1 MAKRVSDTGSAK
13 RDEAG
18 GASVRRWSMF
28 AVLMLCAI
36 VTGID
41 QLKISAVMTETESA
55 FGLSGTQAAFLTSVF
70 TLAGIVLAVPGAFLQ
85 RKIGAKRLLIILMA
99 CIAAGNAGSAFSGS
113 FGLLCVFRIAEGIS
127 YAMIIM
133 TGLTLIGMW
142 FGGGG
147 AGIATGIFN
156 TFAAVANFAAMN
168 LLPAAA
174 RRTGV
179 RGSWILIALAGGVCL
194 LLSAG
199 VIGWDDPRGHGKRQ
213 ADLPGKTGDGAD
225 TPFLHIFSDVQVDL
239 LAFAQACLGFVLFA
253 FITCYPQLFTEYY
266 GLNAQTANFYSSLNG
281 LFGIPCCILCGMIAE
296 KSRSAY
302 IPALAGAAGSVLLC
316 LTAPFLGDGSYIPH
330 VLMSAVFPGGLGMT
344 AIFCIAPA
352 AGKKGRAPGDNVA
365 VVNMLYYI
373 GVFAA
378 TPAVTALAQQ
388 SWKLA
393 SAVMGCAALLGT
405 AALAAAYRI
414 GRKARR

>member
-1 MAKRVSDTGSAK
+1 MGKRVSDTGSAK
-13 RDEAG
+13 RDVAG

-179 RGSWILIALAGGVCL
+179 RGSWILIALAIRISIPPFRRCDRMGRPSRPREETSGSPRENRGRCGHTVLTYFLRCTGGSAGIRAGLPRVCPVRVYH
-194 LLSAG
+194 LLSAALYRILRAG
-199 VIGWDDPRGHGKRQ
+199 CADGKLLFQPERPVWDSLLYPVRHDRRKEPVRVHSGAGGRGGIR
-213 ADLPGKTGDGAD
+213 APLPDRPVSRGRI
-225 TPFLHIFSDVQVDL
+225 LHPS
-239 LAFAQACLGFVLFA
+239 C
-253 FITCYPQLFTEYY
+253 PHER
-266 GLNAQTANFYSSLNG
+266 
-281 LFGIPCCILCGMIAE
+281 GIPGRPRDDRHLLHRAGSRE
-296 KSRSAY
+296 KKAALRGTTSPWLICFTTSAY
-302 IPALAGAAGSVLLC
+302 SRPRRLL
-316 LTAPFLGDGSYIPH
+316 
-330 VLMSAVFPGGLGMT
+330 
-344 AIFCIAPA
+344 
-352 AGKKGRAPGDNVA
+352 
-365 VVNMLYYI
+365 
-373 GVFAA
+373 
-378 TPAVTALAQQ
+378 
-388 SWKLA
+388 
-393 SAVMGCAALLGT
+393 
-405 AALAAAYRI
+405 
-414 GRKARR
+414 RRWRSSRGNWLPP